1 MAQIVQVSAYR
12 KRLRKWFWSAL
23 LRRYRKG
30 RWLSRIAVG
39 VAGLVIV
46 LRGFGVFQ
54 LFELTAY
61 DQLFQR
67 RSPEPQD
74 HRIVLISIN
83 EIDLQRLGT
92 GGILSDQR
100 LAEVLTRIKTYQPRA
115 IGLDIYRDL
124 PVAPGSELLNDVFQ
138 NTPQLVGIETLS
150 DSDFAGIKAPPVLKT
165 KQQVGFNNVVI
176 DLDGL
181 VRRNTLFIQPKHQTV
196 HRSFALKV
204 VLKYLEPDHIMLKLS
219 RSKHTQLK
227 GVEFPPLN
235 PNDGAYINADS
246 LKGYQIL
253 ANLRSVVPIAH
264 QSYPFEQMTLSE
276 FLAPLSAQSQ
286 ERMSKLLGDRIVL
299 LGSTAQS
306 SNDFFLTSYSS
317 RSGDNAERMSGVE
330 LQGQFISQILSAVL
344 DGRSLIRFW
353 DDPLE
358 WLWILGW
365 SWVGAFL
372 SWKIRAPQKAA
383 VGILLVGAALFGIC
397 SLAFRWGWWLPLIP
411 PLVALVG
418 SAAAVTAYF
427 SYLREELKKSKEFFG
442 SIINTIPDPVYV
454 KDQRHHWVVVND
466 AYCSFIGHSR
476 ETMINQVDYDFFPP
490 QQSAHFWQQDEL
502 TFNSRLKE
510 ECEEEFTNA
519 EGKTYLVATKRSL
532 HQDAAGDLF
541 VVGVIRDITQRKQ
554 MEEALRSTADELVR
568 SNSELAKATE
578 LLSHVAHHD
587 HLTNLPNRKRFHEQ
601 LRQSL
606 ERANEQGHLVAL
618 LFLDLDGFKQIND
631 VHGHQVG
638 DSLLKAVAQRLTNCL
653 RNSDIVAR
661 LGGDEFV
668 AILPNIPSAVAVCR
682 VTEKVLLTLNQSFVF
697 EGRAM
702 SISASIGVS
711 IYPTDC
717 VTDCVTDVETGVE
730 SDYENGAGSA
740 ARERQMESLLD
751 QADTAMY
758 QAKKMGKNC
767 YAFFQPSIADRH

>member
-1 MAQIVQVSAYR
+1 MAQIVQVSTYQKRLR
-12 KRLRKWFWSAL
+12 KLRKWFWSVL
-23 LRRYRKG
+23 LRRYRKD
-30 RWLSRIAVG
+30 RWLSGIAVG

-74 HRIVLISIN
+74 NRIVLISID
-83 EIDLQRLGT
+83 EIDLRRLGT
-92 GGILSDQR
+92 GGTLSDQR
-100 LAEVLTRIKTYQPRA
+100 LAEALTRIKTYHPRA

-124 PVAPGSELLNDVFQ
+124 PVAPGSELLKDVFQ

-150 DSDFAGIKAPPVLKT
+150 DSDFTGVKAPPVLKA

-181 VRRNTLFIQPKHQTV
+181 VRRNTLFIKPKDQPVHQ
-196 HRSFALKV
+196 SFALKL
-204 VLKYLEPDHIMLKLS
+204 VLKYLEADRITLKLG
-219 RSKHTQLK
+219 RSKHTQLN

-246 LKGYQIL
+246 LRGYQIL
-253 ANLRSVVPIAH
+253 ANLRSVLPIASH
-264 QSYPFEQMTLSE
+264 SYPFERMTLSE
-276 FLAPLSAQSQ
+276 LLAPNVSPQSQ
-286 ERMSKLLGDRIVL
+286 ERMIKRLGDRLVL

-317 RSGDNAERMSGVE
+317 RSGNNAERMSGVE
-330 LQGQFISQILSAVL
+330 LQGQFVSQILSAVL

-372 SWKIRAPQKAA
+372 SWRIRAPQKAA
-383 VGILLVGAALFGIC
+383 VGILLVGAGLLGIC
-397 SLAFRWGWWLPLIP
+397 SLVFRWGWWLPMIP

-454 KDQRHHWVVVND
+454 KNQRHHWVVVND

-490 QQSAHFWQQDEL
+490 QQSAHFWRQDEL
-502 TFNSRLKE
+502 TFNSRLE
-510 ECEEEFTNA
+510 QECEEEFTNA
-519 EGKTYLVATKRSL
+519 EGTTYLVATKRSL

-554 MEEALRSTADELVR
+554 MEAALRSTADELVQA
-568 SNSELAKATE
+568 NSELAKATE
-578 LLSHVAHHD
+578 LLSHIAYHD

-601 LRQSL
+601 LQQSL

-631 VHGHQVG
+631 VHGHHVG

-653 RNSDIVAR
+653 RNSDVVAR

-668 AILPNIPSAVAVCR
+668 AILPNIPSAAAVCR
-682 VTEKVLLTLNQSFVF
+682 VAEKVLLTLNQSFVF
-697 EGRAM
+697 EGKAM

-717 VTDCVTDVETGVE
+717 LTDFEH
-730 SDYENGAGSA
+730 GADSGADSA

-758 QAKKMGKNC
+758 RAKRMGKNC
-767 YAFFQPSIADRH
+767 YAFFQPSIAEHH

>member
-12 KRLRKWFWSAL
+12 KRLRKWFWSVL
-23 LRRYRKG
+23 LRIYRKD
-30 RWLSRIAVG
+30 RWLTRIAVG

-67 RSPEPQD
+67 RSPERQD
-74 HRIVLISIN
+74 NRIVLISID
-83 EIDLQRLGT
+83 EIDLQRLGTGT

-100 LAEVLTRIKTYQPRA
+100 LAEVLTRIKTYHPRA

-124 PVAPGSELLNDVFQ
+124 PVAPGSELLKEIFQ

-150 DSDFAGIKAPPVLKT
+150 DSDFAGVKASPVLKA

-181 VRRNTLFIQPKHQTV
+181 VRRNTLFIKPRGQPV
-196 HRSFALKV
+196 HRSFALTL
-204 VLKYLEPDHIMLKLS
+204 VLKYLEADHITLKLS
-219 RSKHTQLK
+219 RSKHTQLN

-235 PNDGAYINADS
+235 PNDGPYINADS
-246 LKGYQIL
+246 LRGYQIL
-253 ANLRSVVPIAH
+253 ANPRSVLPIDYRRH
-264 QSYPFEQMTLSE
+264 LYPFEQMTLSE
-276 FLAPLSAQSQ
+276 LLAPNVSPQSQ
-286 ERMSKLLGDRIVL
+286 EQMSNRLGDRIVL

-317 RSGDNAERMSGVE
+317 RSGNNAERMSGVE
-330 LQGQFISQILSAVL
+330 LQGQFVSQILSAVL

-372 SWKIRAPQKAA
+372 SWRIRAPQKAA
-383 VGILLVGAALFGIC
+383 VGILLVGVGLFGIC

-418 SAAAVTAYF
+418 AAAAVTAYF

-476 ETMINQVDYDFFPP
+476 ETMINQVDYNFFPP

-502 TFNSRLKE
+502 TFDSRLE
-510 ECEEEFTNA
+510 QECEEEFTNA

-568 SNSELAKATE
+568 ANFELAKATE

-638 DSLLKAVAQRLTNCL
+638 DLLLKAVAQRLTNCL

-668 AILPNIPSAVAVCR
+668 AILPNIPSAAAVCR

-697 EGRAM
+697 EGKAM

-717 VTDCVTDVETGVE
+717 LTEFETDF
-730 SDYENGAGSA
+730 ENGADDA
-740 ARERQMESLLD
+740 AKERQMESLLD

-767 YAFFQPSIADRH
+767 YAFFQPSVIDRH